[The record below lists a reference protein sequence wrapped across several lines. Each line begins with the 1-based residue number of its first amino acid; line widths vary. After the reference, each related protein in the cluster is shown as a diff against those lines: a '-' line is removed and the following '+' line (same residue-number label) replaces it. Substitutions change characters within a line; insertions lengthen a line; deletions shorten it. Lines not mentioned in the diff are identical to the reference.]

1 MRYNPRMVK
10 SLAWALLVLAAIGG
24 AARGQGQPD
33 YDAAKR
39 HYMAGKDAVARG
51 DHEAAV
57 REYILAYDITK
68 DPTLFKQI
76 GAAYEA
82 QGKKAEAA
90 IYYRRFLAEAK
101 PGADVEDVKARLA
114 GLEGKAPAVAPPA
127 KEPGKEPL
135 PPEPPKL
142 PPPEAPE
149 PPASAPA
156 GEPTLPAFSETE
168 ARWQRTT
175 AWVFVGLTA
184 IGATTGAVLATS
196 ALGRKEDIQRL
207 IDFRD
212 PTTMQPSVYSGST
225 KTDYENKAKEG
236 DDLSNWATISFI
248 GAGVCAGAATL
259 FFILDAS
266 HGAEKVSIAPY
277 AGPGNAGIVAA
288 WGF

>member
-10 SLAWALLVLAAIGG
+10 GLAWLVVLLAAT
-24 AARGQGQPD
+24 AAWGQAPPD

-39 HYMAGKDAVARG
+39 HYLAGKEASTRG

-82 QGKKAEAA
+82 QGKKLEAT

-101 PGADVEDVKARLA
+101 PGAEVEDVKARLVV
-114 GLEGKAPAVAPPA
+114 LEGHAPATAPA
-127 KEPGKEPL
+127 AREPL

-142 PPPEAPE
+142 PPPETEE
-149 PPASAPA
+149 PPAAAATQAP
-156 GEPTLPAFSETE
+156 LPSFAETE
-168 ARWQRTT
+168 GRWQRTT
-175 AWVFVGLTA
+175 AWIFVGLAA
-184 IGATTGAVLATS
+184 IGTTTGAVLATS
-196 ALGRKEDIQRL
+196 AVGRKEDIQRL

-212 PTTMQPSVYSGST
+212 PSTGQPNAYTGST
-225 KTDYENKAKEG
+225 RTDYENKSSEG
-236 DDLSNWATISFI
+236 ENLSKWATISFV

-266 HGAEKVSIAPY
+266 RTPEKVSVAPY
-277 AGPGNAGIVAA
+277 AAPGNAGIVAA